1 MTASKRSK
9 ADRTHGRA
17 EVFAT
22 RSEAPTDDIPSA
34 RASAIRLLTRR
45 EHSVDEL
52 RRKLKR
58 RGYAAVTIDAVVT
71 SLRDAESVSDVRF
84 AQSFVRVRSERG
96 QGPLRIRAE
105 LRDRG
110 VTDVLADEVLT
121 VASEFWL
128 EHARKARA
136 KRFGEAAPMTRD
148 DWNKQARFL
157 AQRGYPGDLI
167 RLSLGNGQS

>member
-1 MTASKRSK
+1 MTALGARSTARSTN
-9 ADRTHGRA
+9 ADAAH
-17 EVFAT
+17 
-22 RSEAPTDDIPSA
+22 DIGVA
-34 RASAIRLLTRR
+34 RENAIQLLARR

-58 RGYAAVTIDAVVT
+58 RGYAASTIDAVVT
-71 SLRDAESVSDVRF
+71 SLRDSEFVSDVRF
-84 AQSFVRVRSERG
+84 AQSFVRVRSDRG

-128 EHARKARA
+128 ERARKARA
-136 KRFGEAAPMTRD
+136 KRFGEAMPATRE
-148 DWNKQARFL
+148 DWNRQARFL
-157 AQRGYPGDLI
+157 AQRGFPGDLI
-167 RLSLGNGQS
+167 RLSLSNAHC

>member
-1 MTASKRSK
+1 MTTLGAR
-9 ADRTHGRA
+9 
-17 EVFAT
+17 
-22 RSEAPTDDIPSA
+22 SA
-34 RASAIRLLTRR
+34 RADVAHDIGIAREDAIRLLARR

-58 RGYAAVTIDAVVT
+58 RGYAGATIDAVVT
-71 SLRDAESVSDVRF
+71 SLRDVESVSDVRF
-84 AQSFVRVRSERG
+84 AQSFVRVRSARG

-105 LRDRG
+105 LRERG

-128 EHARKARA
+128 ARARKART
-136 KRFGEAAPMTRD
+136 KRFGEAAPATRE
-148 DWNKQARFL
+148 DWHRQARFL

-167 RLSLGNGQS
+167 RLSLGNAQS